1 MRTNVKEF
9 FEYHFENLRLTIL
22 FVTLG
27 IITIISLFFVA
38 IIEPSVLRDSFF
50 IFSVASFTILIICVF
65 KGRKLTRE
73 FKEKN
78 D

>member
-1 MRTNVKEF
+1 MKTHVKEF

-27 IITIISLFFVA
+27 ILTILSLFFVA
-38 IIEPSVLRDSFF
+38 IIEPSELRNRFF
-50 IFSVASFTILIICVF
+50 LFSIVTFVILLICVF
-65 KGRKLTRE
+65 KDRKLTKE

-78 D
+78 E